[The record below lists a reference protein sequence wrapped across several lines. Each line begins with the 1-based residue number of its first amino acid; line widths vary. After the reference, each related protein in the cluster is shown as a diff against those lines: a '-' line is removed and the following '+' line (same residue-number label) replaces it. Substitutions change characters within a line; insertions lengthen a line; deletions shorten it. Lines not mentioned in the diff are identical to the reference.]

1 MSVLIDRSDQSGS
14 GFRRARFVV
23 AYDGSAFR
31 GFAPNPHVATV
42 MGELTRAFSTVVRQ
56 QVVLTGAG
64 RTDAGV
70 HAWGQV
76 ISGDLPVDADLGGLV
91 RRINKLCA
99 PAISIRQP
107 EWTDDEF
114 DARFSATWR
123 QYRYHIWND
132 RSPNPLLAHISWH
145 VPDPLEIRL
154 MQAGAAPL
162 IGEHDF
168 SSFCRRPKTAEGQIE
183 PSMMRRLYEIQW
195 SRVDD
200 TPMLRLEIRGSAFC
214 HQMVRSIVGSLVDVG
229 LRRLTPADVNAVL
242 RARDRNVAGRVAPPQ
257 GLVLWAVGYDGLR
270 WDAQK
275 RATGD
280 DVAGHVAA
288 RPG

>member
-1 MSVLIDRSDQSGS
+1 L
-14 GFRRARFVV
+14 RRARFVV
-23 AYDGSAFR
+23 AYDGSAFH
-31 GFAPNPHVATV
+31 GFAPNRDVATV

-76 ISGDLPVDADLGGLV
+76 ISGDLPVHADLGGLV
-91 RRINKLCA
+91 RRVNKLCA
-99 PAISIRQP
+99 PAISVRQP
-107 EWTDDEF
+107 EWTDAEF

-132 RSPNPLLAHISWH
+132 RSPNPLLAGISWH

-154 MQAGAAPL
+154 MQAGVSPL

-183 PSMMRRLYEIQW
+183 PSMMRRLYEIGW
-195 SRVDD
+195 SRVDE
-200 TPMLRLEIRGSAFC
+200 TPMLRFEIRGSAFC

-229 LRRLTPADVNAVL
+229 LRRLTPADLNAML
-242 RARDRNVAGRVAPPQ
+242 RARDRNVAGRVAPPH

-270 WDAQK
+270 WDAQE